1 MDELPGPTRP
11 AQLFAEF
18 LGTALLLAVVV
29 GSGIAAERLSPRDV
43 GLQLLENALATS
55 AGLVALILAL
65 GPVSGAHFNP
75 IVTVATRV
83 LGGMSTSDAARYVI
97 AQICG
102 AVVGAGL
109 GNMMFSEPAIELSTK
124 ARAGGGLWLAEAVA
138 TFGLLLVIFGVARS
152 GRTSAA
158 PFAVGGYIG
167 AAYFFTASTS
177 FANPAV
183 TLARTLTDT
192 FAGIEPSSA
201 PAFVAFQLVGGGL
214 AVAAVRLLYPSIA
227 ASAPEVVLPT
237 DANTSLAAASRVPTS
252 LPVLTGGL
260 ARERLRALAQALGA
274 LVSDVPEVLFVC
286 VHNAGRS
293 QMAAALLDHHAGGRV
308 HVRSAGSVPAD
319 RINPAAVEALA
330 EIGLDVTKEFP
341 KPLTDEVVRASDVVV
356 TMGCGDACPIYPGKK
371 YLDWQLDDPAGK
383 PVEAVR
389 QIRDEIDRRVRGLL
403 EELTSDQR

>member
-1 MDELPGPTRP
+1 MDELPDPTRP
-11 AQLFAEF
+11 ARLFAEF
-18 LGTALLLAVVV
+18 LGTALLVAVVV
-29 GSGIAAERLSPRDV
+29 GSGIAAERLSPHDV

-75 IVTVATRV
+75 VVTVATRV

-124 ARAGGGLWLAEAVA
+124 SRAGGGLWLAEAVA

-201 PAFVAFQLVGGGL
+201 PAFVAFQLIGGGV
-214 AVAAVRLLYPSIA
+214 AVAAVRLMYPSIA
-227 ASAPEVVLPT
+227 ASAPAVVLPT
-237 DANTSLAAASRVPTS
+237 DAKSSDRPTAS
-252 LPVLTGGL
+252 
-260 ARERLRALAQALGA
+260 AK
-274 LVSDVPEVLFVC
+274 EV
-286 VHNAGRS
+286 R
-293 QMAAALLDHHAGGRV
+293 
-308 HVRSAGSVPAD
+308 
-319 RINPAAVEALA
+319 
-330 EIGLDVTKEFP
+330 
-341 KPLTDEVVRASDVVV
+341 
-356 TMGCGDACPIYPGKK
+356 
-371 YLDWQLDDPAGK
+371 
-383 PVEAVR
+383 
-389 QIRDEIDRRVRGLL
+389 
-403 EELTSDQR
+403 